1 MPHTQLV
8 GGMGPTVPAPP
19 TTMRGS
25 TPAFLGTGT
34 YLIHG
39 HIFQI
44 CGHYS
49 QLTDRHLK
57 AVASSMLI
65 SSIRAC

>member
-1 MPHTQLV
+1 MPHTQLA
-8 GGMGPTVPAPP
+8 GAIGPTVPAPP
-19 TTMRGS
+19 TTIGGS
-25 TPAFLGTGT
+25 APAFLGTGT
-34 YLIHG
+34 YLMHG

-57 AVASSMLI
+57 VVVSSMLI
-65 SSIRAC
+65 SGICAG